1 MKKLIGILILIS
13 LAGVILL
20 TGCRP
25 PEIEG
30 AVVDIQHG
38 LYDKAFDNLQ
48 IAVKK
53 YPNNAEAWYL
63 LGTLYG
69 RKDNFEKMNE
79 CFNKSLEI
87 SPQFKKEIEQL
98 RFNYFA
104 NNYNEGLKNYYM
116 KARDEQDPQKR
127 KELFKKAVD
136 KFLKAHYAAPDR
148 VEPLQPLSI
157 AFVESGD
164 TTNGEKFMEKALS
177 TNPQND
183 TLLVT
188 VGDFY
193 YRIGKTD
200 KAIPN
205 YEQALK
211 INPNNVMAHISLGE
225 LYSKEQN
232 WDKAIEHFDA
242 AMKLAPENEVI
253 PMNIA
258 VIYYNNGKYEEAL
271 PYIKKTLELSPD
283 NKDMW
288 ELLSVCYLQKA
299 NVFLEKY
306 NSTDDPAKQ
315 KEYKAKYEEIYREA
329 LPQLEEAIQKFP
341 DSSLLWNNIGVIYAQ
356 LGNKAKAEEAFKKS
370 KELEEKSQ

>member
-1 MKKLIGILILIS
+1 MKKLIGVLILIS

-53 YPNNAEAWYL
+53 YPNNPEAWYL

-69 RKDNFEKMNE
+69 RKENYEKMNE

-87 SPQFKKEIEQL
+87 SPQYKKEIERL

-104 NNYNEGLKNYYM
+104 ENYNNGLKNYYM
-116 KARDEQDPQKR
+116 KARDEQDPEKR
-127 KELFKKAVD
+127 KELFKKAAE

-148 VEPLQPLSI
+148 TEPLQPLSV

-164 TTNGEKFMEKALS
+164 TTSGEKFMEKAVS
-177 TNPQND
+177 MNPNSD

-193 YRIGKTD
+193 YRIGKMD
-200 KAIPN
+200 KAIQM
-205 YEQALK
+205 YEKALS
-211 INPNNVMAHISLGE
+211 INPDNVMAHVSLGE
-225 LYSKEQN
+225 LYSKEEK
-232 WDKAIEHFDA
+232 WDKAIQHFDA
-242 AMKLAPENEVI
+242 AMKLAPDNEVI

-258 VIYYNNGKYEEAL
+258 VIYYNNEKYEEAI

-299 NVFLEKY
+299 NVYVEKY
-306 NSTDDPAKQ
+306 NSAEDEARQ
-315 KEYKAKYEEIYREA
+315 KEYRAKYLEIYQEV
-329 LPQLEEAIQKFP
+329 LPQLEEAVQRFP
-341 DSSLLWNNIGVIYAQ
+341 DSALLWNNIGVVYAQ
-356 LGNKAKAEEAFKKS
+356 LGDKAKAEEAFKKS
-370 KELEEKSQ
+370 KELEGNSQ

>member
-38 LYDKAFDNLQ
+38 LYDKAFDNLL

-53 YPNNAEAWYL
+53 YPNNPEAWYL
-63 LGTLYG
+63 LGSLYG
-69 RKDNFEKMNE
+69 RKDNYEKMNE
-79 CFNKSLEI
+79 CFDKSLEI

-116 KARDEQDPQKR
+116 KAKDEEDPQKR
-127 KELFKKAVD
+127 KELFKKAAE
-136 KFLKAHYAAPDR
+136 KFLKAHYAAPAR

-164 TTNGEKFMEKALS
+164 TANGEKFMEKALS
-177 TNPQND
+177 QNPKND

-193 YRIGKTD
+193 YRINKTN
-200 KAIPN
+200 KAIQM
-205 YEQALK
+205 YEQALS
-211 INPNNVMAHISLGE
+211 INPDNVMAHISLGE
-225 LYSKEQN
+225 LYSKESN
-232 WDKAIEHFDA
+232 WDKAIKHFDA

-258 VIYYNNGKYEEAL
+258 VIYYNNQKYEEAL
-271 PYIKKTLELSPD
+271 PYIKKVLELTPD

-299 NVFLEKY
+299 NVFVEKY
-306 NSTDDPAKQ
+306 NATEDEAKR
-315 KEYKAKYEEIYREA
+315 KEYKAKYEEIFQEA
-329 LPQLEEAIQKFP
+329 LPQLEEAIKRFP
-341 DSSLLWNNIGVIYAQ
+341 DSALLWNNIGVIYAQ
-356 LGNKAKAEEAFKKS
+356 LGDKAKAEDAFKKS
-370 KELEEKSQ
+370 KALEGNLQ